1 MGLSNFLAD
10 KIVKKVT
17 GAETI
22 RFSTDAMCEL
32 VKEHF
37 IQGADDAFLES
48 VRKTAKGNLFKIAN
62 LFSKNNRYELRV
74 QNIQIGILC
83 KTQKS
88 VYVLD
93 HEKNTF
99 YQLDKDKN
107 WKKFYTTIDNMIK
120 LEKINR
126 K

>member
-1 MGLSNFLAD
+1 MGLSDFLAD
-10 KIVKKVT
+10 KLVKKVS

-22 RFSTDAMCEL
+22 RFSTDALCEF

-37 IQGADDAFLES
+37 IQGADDAFLEN
-48 VRKTAKGNLFKIAN
+48 VRKTAKGNLLKITT

-74 QNIQIGILC
+74 QNIRIGILC

-99 YQLDKDKN
+99 Y
-107 WKKFYTTIDNMIK
+107 
-120 LEKINR
+120 
-126 K
+126 

>member
-1 MGLSNFLAD
+1 MGLSDFLAD

-37 IQGADDAFLES
+37 IQGADDVFLES
-48 VRKTAKGNLFKIAN
+48 VRKTAKGNFFTRAILV
-62 LFSKNNRYELRV
+62 SKNNRYELRV
-74 QNIQIGILC
+74 ENTRIGMLC
-83 KTQKS
+83 RIEKS

-93 HEKNTF
+93 HEKNVF

-107 WKKFYTTIDNMIK
+107 WKKFYAKTDNLIK

-126 K
+126 